1 LHNDVKTALVEELAY
16 NGGIGGMVLGQ
27 AIDCHFEGEKLS
39 PEQVDFLHEY
49 KTGRLIAASLK
60 MGGIVAG
67 LDEET
72 QKALYDFG
80 LDVGLLFQIQDDVI
94 DATQSDEAAGKTT
107 GNDGDK
113 NSYVNLFGLAG
124 SRERADALAEK
135 IEARLQAFEPALR
148 EKLSQ
153 ILENYLYRHRT

>member
-1 LHNDVKTALVEELAY
+1 
-16 NGGIGGMVLGQ
+16 
-27 AIDCHFEGEKLS
+27 
-39 PEQVDFLHEY
+39 
-49 KTGRLIAASLK
+49 

-107 GNDGDK
+107 GNDSDK
-113 NSYVNLFGLAG
+113 NSYVNHFGLAG
-124 SRERADALAEK
+124 SCERADALAEK
-135 IEARLQAFEPALR
+135 IETRLQAFEPALR